1 MAPAREHDVLA
12 SGSSEVRMTVDQDS
26 HVGAGAITFMVEHRS
41 VVQDGVEAGGPTVR
55 VLGSQDQHEYLR
67 FDMFNVNAHYHYE
80 PPSEK
85 ERILM
90 IDTVAEGDPV
100 DWGIE
105 RLRGRLAPMLVAAG
119 AEALASALDDSAVA
133 KAVDEVE
140 RLVRNP

>member
-1 MAPAREHDVLA
+1 MAE
-12 SGSSEVRMTVDQDS
+12 QNS
-26 HVGAGAITFMVEHRS
+26 HVAAGPITFMVEHRS

-55 VLGSQDQHEYLR
+55 VLGSDDDHEYLR

-80 PPSEK
+80 PPAEK

-105 RLRGRLAPMLVAAG
+105 RLRARLAPMLTEAG
-119 AEALASALDDSAVA
+119 ADALAEKLDDATLST
-133 KAVDEVE
+133 AVDQVE
-140 RLVRNP
+140 KLVRNP

>member
-1 MAPAREHDVLA
+1 MATE
-12 SGSSEVRMTVDQDS
+12 QDS
-26 HVGAGAITFMVEHRS
+26 RVAAGPIIFMVEHRT

-80 PPSEK
+80 PPAEK

-90 IDTVAEGDPV
+90 IDTVADGDPV
-100 DWGIE
+100 DWAIE

-119 AEALASALDDSAVA
+119 AEDLAGALDDATLTQ
-133 KAVDEVE
+133 AVDRVE
-140 RLVRNP
+140 TLVRNSQ